1 MKEEFLSSNEWEN
14 GNGSV
19 NGNGNGNGHGSVNG
33 SVNGQWG
40 LAQEVDSIYMELGEI
55 AKSLDKIRQ
64 RLASLTEAA
73 SGREAIG
80 KEPSL
85 PEPSLPGSSLL
96 EPSLPK
102 PSLPGASMSDFS
114 DSQMDERIFHPSF
127 DMRKLKQAIS
137 DLGIL
142 PSERNRWCVVF
153 LVLRENSII
162 ASNASEQEFIHWARD
177 VFGVASGD
185 FRHCLNGAKALPT
198 CEWTETLVASKY
210 ISLASQLRSWASSPD
225 CLLKRDRHGEAFYFD
240 SHHKWNKMKA

>member
-14 GNGSV
+14 GNV
-19 NGNGNGNGHGSVNG
+19 NGNGNVSVNG
-33 SVNGQWG
+33 SGNGQWD

-64 RLASLTEAA
+64 RLANITKAA
-73 SGREAIG
+73 SGQEVTG
-80 KEPSL
+80 KELS
-85 PEPSLPGSSLL
+85 E
-96 EPSLPK
+96 
-102 PSLPGASMSDFS
+102 
-114 DSQMDERIFHPSF
+114 SQMDERIFHPSF

-162 ASNASEQEFIHWARD
+162 ASNASEQEFIHWVRD

-198 CEWTETLVASKY
+198 WEWTEALVASKY

>member
-14 GNGSV
+14 GNGNV
-19 NGNGNGNGHGSVNG
+19 NGNGS
-33 SVNGQWG
+33 GQWG

-64 RLASLTEAA
+64 RLANITKAA
-73 SGREAIG
+73 SGQEVTG
-80 KEPSL
+80 KEL
-85 PEPSLPGSSLL
+85 
-96 EPSLPK
+96 
-102 PSLPGASMSDFS
+102 SLPGASFPGASLPGAS
-114 DSQMDERIFHPSF
+114 LPGLSESQMDERIFHPSF

-198 CEWTETLVASKY
+198 WEWTEALVASKY

>member
-14 GNGSV
+14 GNGNV
-19 NGNGNGNGHGSVNG
+19 NGNGS
-33 SVNGQWG
+33 GQWD

-64 RLASLTEAA
+64 RLANITKAA
-73 SGREAIG
+73 SGQEVTG
-80 KEPSL
+80 KELS
-85 PEPSLPGSSLL
+85 EY
-96 EPSLPK
+96 
-102 PSLPGASMSDFS
+102 
-114 DSQMDERIFHPSF
+114 QMDERIFHPSF

-198 CEWTETLVASKY
+198 WEWTEALVASKY

>member
-14 GNGSV
+14 GNGNV
-19 NGNGNGNGHGSVNG
+19 NGNGNGSG
-33 SVNGQWG
+33 NGQWG

-64 RLASLTEAA
+64 RLATITKAA
-73 SGREAIG
+73 SGQEVTG
-80 KEPSL
+80 KELS
-85 PEPSLPGSSLL
+85 E
-96 EPSLPK
+96 
-102 PSLPGASMSDFS
+102 
-114 DSQMDERIFHPSF
+114 SQMDERIFHPSF

-198 CEWTETLVASKY
+198 CEWTEALVASKY

>member
-1 MKEEFLSSNEWEN
+1 MKEKFLSSNEWEN
-14 GNGSV
+14 GNGNVNV
-19 NGNGNGNGHGSVNG
+19 NGNGSGSGNGSG
-33 SVNGQWG
+33 NGQWG

-64 RLASLTEAA
+64 RLANITKAA
-73 SGREAIG
+73 SGREVTG
-80 KEPSL
+80 KELSL
-85 PEPSLPGSSLL
+85 PGALLPGASLPGSSL
-96 EPSLPK
+96 
-102 PSLPGASMSDFS
+102 PGASLPRLS

-177 VFGVASGD
+177 VFGVAFGD

-198 CEWTETLVASKY
+198 CEWTEALVASKY

>member
-14 GNGSV
+14 GNV
-19 NGNGNGNGHGSVNG
+19 NGNGNV

-64 RLASLTEAA
+64 RLENITKAA
-73 SGREAIG
+73 SGQEVTG
-80 KEPSL
+80 KEL
-85 PEPSLPGSSLL
+85 
-96 EPSLPK
+96 
-102 PSLPGASMSDFS
+102 SLPGASLQGASLPGAS
-114 DSQMDERIFHPSF
+114 LPGASLPGLSESQMDERIFHPSF

-198 CEWTETLVASKY
+198 WEWTEALVASKY

>member
-1 MKEEFLSSNEWEN
+1 MKEKFLSSNEWEN
-14 GNGSV
+14 GNGNV
-19 NGNGNGNGHGSVNG
+19 NGNGNGSG
-33 SVNGQWG
+33 NGQWG

-64 RLASLTEAA
+64 RLANITKAA
-73 SGREAIG
+73 SGREVTG
-80 KEPSL
+80 KEL
-85 PEPSLPGSSLL
+85 
-96 EPSLPK
+96 
-102 PSLPGASMSDFS
+102 SLPGASLPGSPLPGASLPGLS

-162 ASNASEQEFIHWARD
+162 ASNASEQEFIHWAR
-177 VFGVASGD
+177 VASGD

-198 CEWTETLVASKY
+198 WEWTEALVASKY
-210 ISLASQLRSWASSPD
+210 ISLASQLRNWASSPD

>member
-14 GNGSV
+14 GNVNVNVNV
-19 NGNGNGNGHGSVNG
+19 NGNGSG
-33 SVNGQWG
+33 NGQWD

-64 RLASLTEAA
+64 RLANITKAA
-73 SGREAIG
+73 SGQEVTG
-80 KEPSL
+80 KELS
-85 PEPSLPGSSLL
+85 E
-96 EPSLPK
+96 
-102 PSLPGASMSDFS
+102 
-114 DSQMDERIFHPSF
+114 SQMDERIFHPSF

-198 CEWTETLVASKY
+198 WEWTEALVASKY

>member
-14 GNGSV
+14 GNG
-19 NGNGNGNGHGSVNG
+19 NG
-33 SVNGQWG
+33 SGNGQWG

-64 RLASLTEAA
+64 RLANITKAA
-73 SGREAIG
+73 SGREVTG
-80 KEPSL
+80 KELSL
-85 PEPSLPGSSLL
+85 PGALLPGASLPGSSL
-96 EPSLPK
+96 
-102 PSLPGASMSDFS
+102 PGASLPRLS

-198 CEWTETLVASKY
+198 WEWTEALVASKY

>member
-14 GNGSV
+14 GNV
-19 NGNGNGNGHGSVNG
+19 NVNGSVNG

-64 RLASLTEAA
+64 RLANITKAA
-73 SGREAIG
+73 SGREVTG
-80 KEPSL
+80 KEL
-85 PEPSLPGSSLL
+85 
-96 EPSLPK
+96 
-102 PSLPGASMSDFS
+102 SLPGASFPGASLPGSPLPGASLPRLS

-198 CEWTETLVASKY
+198 WEWTEALVASKY

>member
-14 GNGSV
+14 V
-19 NGNGNGNGHGSVNG
+19 NGNVNVNVN
-33 SVNGQWG
+33 VNGQWG

-64 RLASLTEAA
+64 RLANITKAA
-73 SGREAIG
+73 SGREVTG
-80 KEPSL
+80 KEL
-85 PEPSLPGSSLL
+85 
-96 EPSLPK
+96 
-102 PSLPGASMSDFS
+102 SLPGASLPGASLLGS
-114 DSQMDERIFHPSF
+114 SLPGASLPGLSESQMDERIFHPS
-127 DMRKLKQAIS
+127 S

-198 CEWTETLVASKY
+198 WEWTEALVASKY

-225 CLLKRDRHGEAFYFD
+225 GLLKRDRHGEAFYFD

>member
-14 GNGSV
+14 GNV
-19 NGNGNGNGHGSVNG
+19 NGNV
-33 SVNGQWG
+33 SVNGQWD

-64 RLASLTEAA
+64 RLANITKAA
-73 SGREAIG
+73 SGREVTG
-80 KEPSL
+80 KEL
-85 PEPSLPGSSLL
+85 
-96 EPSLPK
+96 
-102 PSLPGASMSDFS
+102 SLPGASFPGASLPGAS
-114 DSQMDERIFHPSF
+114 LPGLSESQMDERIFHPSF

-198 CEWTETLVASKY
+198 WEWTEALVASKY

>member
-1 MKEEFLSSNEWEN
+1 MKEEFLSSNEWES
-14 GNGSV
+14 GNGSGNV
-19 NGNGNGNGHGSVNG
+19 NVNG
-33 SVNGQWG
+33 SGNGQWG

-64 RLASLTEAA
+64 RLANITKAA
-73 SGREAIG
+73 SGLEVTG
-80 KEPSL
+80 KELSL
-85 PEPSLPGSSLL
+85 PGASLPGASLPGSSL
-96 EPSLPK
+96 PGA
-102 PSLPGASMSDFS
+102 SLPGLS

-198 CEWTETLVASKY
+198 WEWTEALVASKY

>member
-14 GNGSV
+14 VNVNGSV
-19 NGNGNGNGHGSVNG
+19 NVN
-33 SVNGQWG
+33 VNGQWG

-64 RLASLTEAA
+64 RLANITKAA
-73 SGREAIG
+73 SGQEVTG
-80 KEPSL
+80 KEL
-85 PEPSLPGSSLL
+85 
-96 EPSLPK
+96 
-102 PSLPGASMSDFS
+102 SLPGASLPGASFPGS
-114 DSQMDERIFHPSF
+114 SLPGASLPGLSESQMDERIFHPSF

-198 CEWTETLVASKY
+198 WEWTEALVASKY

>member
-14 GNGSV
+14 V
-19 NGNGNGNGHGSVNG
+19 NGNVNVNVN
-33 SVNGQWG
+33 VNGQWG

-64 RLASLTEAA
+64 RLANITKAA
-73 SGREAIG
+73 SGREVTG
-80 KEPSL
+80 KEL
-85 PEPSLPGSSLL
+85 SLL
-96 EPSLPK
+96 GS
-102 PSLPGASMSDFS
+102 SLPGASLPGLSE
-114 DSQMDERIFHPSF
+114 SQMDERIFHPSF

-198 CEWTETLVASKY
+198 WEWTEALVASKY

-225 CLLKRDRHGEAFYFD
+225 GLLKRDRHGEAFYFD

>member
-14 GNGSV
+14 GNV
-19 NGNGNGNGHGSVNG
+19 NGNGNVSVNG
-33 SVNGQWG
+33 SGNGQWD

-64 RLASLTEAA
+64 RLANITKAA
-73 SGREAIG
+73 SGQEVTG
-80 KEPSL
+80 KELS
-85 PEPSLPGSSLL
+85 E
-96 EPSLPK
+96 
-102 PSLPGASMSDFS
+102 
-114 DSQMDERIFHPSF
+114 SQMDERIFHPSF

-198 CEWTETLVASKY
+198 CQWNEALVSSKY
-210 ISLASQLRSWASSPD
+210 ISLASQLRSWASCPG
-225 CLLKRDRHGEAFYFD
+225 CLLKRDRHGEVLYFD
-240 SHHKWNKMKA
+240 SHHKWSKMKA

>member
-1 MKEEFLSSNEWEN
+1 MKKEFLSSNEWEN
-14 GNGSV
+14 V
-19 NGNGNGNGHGSVNG
+19 NVNG
-33 SVNGQWG
+33 SGNVNVNGQWG

-64 RLASLTEAA
+64 RLANITKAA
-73 SGREAIG
+73 SGREVTG
-80 KEPSL
+80 KEL
-85 PEPSLPGSSLL
+85 
-96 EPSLPK
+96 
-102 PSLPGASMSDFS
+102 SLPGASLSGAS
-114 DSQMDERIFHPSF
+114 LPGLSESQMDERIFHPSF

-198 CEWTETLVASKY
+198 WEWTEALVASKY

-225 CLLKRDRHGEAFYFD
+225 GLLKRDRHGEAFYFD

>member
-14 GNGSV
+14 GNVNMNV
-19 NGNGNGNGHGSVNG
+19 NGNGNVNG
-33 SVNGQWG
+33 SGNGQWG

-64 RLASLTEAA
+64 RLANITKAA
-73 SGREAIG
+73 SGQEVTG
-80 KEPSL
+80 KKL
-85 PEPSLPGSSLL
+85 SLPGSSL
-96 EPSLPK
+96 PGS
-102 PSLPGASMSDFS
+102 SLPGTSLSGASLSGLS
-114 DSQMDERIFHPSF
+114 ESQMDERIFHPSF

-198 CEWTETLVASKY
+198 WEWTEALVASKY

>member
-14 GNGSV
+14 VNVNGSV
-19 NGNGNGNGHGSVNG
+19 NVN
-33 SVNGQWG
+33 VNGQWG

-64 RLASLTEAA
+64 RLANITKAA
-73 SGREAIG
+73 SGREVTG
-80 KEPSL
+80 KELSL
-85 PEPSLPGSSLL
+85 PGASLPGASFPGASLPGSSL
-96 EPSLPK
+96 
-102 PSLPGASMSDFS
+102 PGLSE
-114 DSQMDERIFHPSF
+114 SQMDERIFHPSF

-198 CEWTETLVASKY
+198 WEWTEALVASKY

-240 SHHKWNKMKA
+240 SHHKWNKMKV

>member
-14 GNGSV
+14 GNG
-19 NGNGNGNGHGSVNG
+19 NGNVNG
-33 SVNGQWG
+33 SGNVNVNGQWG

-64 RLASLTEAA
+64 RLANITKAA
-73 SGREAIG
+73 SGQEVTG
-80 KEPSL
+80 KELS
-85 PEPSLPGSSLL
+85 E
-96 EPSLPK
+96 
-102 PSLPGASMSDFS
+102 
-114 DSQMDERIFHPSF
+114 SQMDERIFHPSF

-198 CEWTETLVASKY
+198 WEWTEALVASKY

>member
-1 MKEEFLSSNEWEN
+1 
-14 GNGSV
+14 
-19 NGNGNGNGHGSVNG
+19 
-33 SVNGQWG
+33 
-40 LAQEVDSIYMELGEI
+40 
-55 AKSLDKIRQ
+55 
-64 RLASLTEAA
+64 
-73 SGREAIG
+73 
-80 KEPSL
+80 
-85 PEPSLPGSSLL
+85 
-96 EPSLPK
+96 
-102 PSLPGASMSDFS
+102 
-114 DSQMDERIFHPSF
+114 MDERIFHPSF

-185 FRHCLNGAKALPT
+185 FRHCLSGAKALPT
-198 CEWTETLVASKY
+198 WEWTEALVASKY

>member
-14 GNGSV
+14 V
-19 NGNGNGNGHGSVNG
+19 NGNVNVNVN
-33 SVNGQWG
+33 VNGQWG

-64 RLASLTEAA
+64 RLANITKAA
-73 SGREAIG
+73 SGREVTG
-80 KEPSL
+80 KEL
-85 PEPSLPGSSLL
+85 
-96 EPSLPK
+96 
-102 PSLPGASMSDFS
+102 SLPGASLPGASLLGS
-114 DSQMDERIFHPSF
+114 SLPGASLPGLSESQMDERIFHPSF

-198 CEWTETLVASKY
+198 WEWTEALVASKY

-225 CLLKRDRHGEAFYFD
+225 GLLKRDRHGEAFYFD

>member
-14 GNGSV
+14 VNVNVNGS
-19 NGNGNGNGHGSVNG
+19 GNV

-64 RLASLTEAA
+64 RLANITKAA
-73 SGREAIG
+73 SGQEVTG
-80 KEPSL
+80 KEL
-85 PEPSLPGSSLL
+85 
-96 EPSLPK
+96 
-102 PSLPGASMSDFS
+102 SLPGASLPGASFPGS
-114 DSQMDERIFHPSF
+114 SLPGASLPGLSESQMDERIFHPSF

-198 CEWTETLVASKY
+198 WEWTEALVASKY

-225 CLLKRDRHGEAFYFD
+225 GLLKRDRHGEAFYFD

>member
-14 GNGSV
+14 GNGNVSGNV
-19 NGNGNGNGHGSVNG
+19 NVNG
-33 SVNGQWG
+33 SGNGNGQWG

-64 RLASLTEAA
+64 RLVNITKAA
-73 SGREAIG
+73 SGQEVTG
-80 KEPSL
+80 KELSL
-85 PEPSLPGSSLL
+85 PGASFPGSPLPGSSLPGSSL
-96 EPSLPK
+96 
-102 PSLPGASMSDFS
+102 PGLSE
-114 DSQMDERIFHPSF
+114 SQMDERIFHPSF

-198 CEWTETLVASKY
+198 WEWTEALVASKY

>member
-14 GNGSV
+14 GNV
-19 NGNGNGNGHGSVNG
+19 NGNVNG
-33 SVNGQWG
+33 NGQWG

-64 RLASLTEAA
+64 RLANITKAA
-73 SGREAIG
+73 LGQEVTG
-80 KEPSL
+80 KEL
-85 PEPSLPGSSLL
+85 
-96 EPSLPK
+96 
-102 PSLPGASMSDFS
+102 SLPGASFPGASLPGASLAGSSLPGLS

-198 CEWTETLVASKY
+198 CEWTEALVASKY

-240 SHHKWNKMKA
+240 SHHKWCKMKA

>member
-14 GNGSV
+14 GNGSGNVNVNV
-19 NGNGNGNGHGSVNG
+19 NGNGS
-33 SVNGQWG
+33 GQWG

-64 RLASLTEAA
+64 RLANITKAA
-73 SGREAIG
+73 SGQEVTG
-80 KEPSL
+80 KELSL
-85 PEPSLPGSSLL
+85 PGASLPGASLPGSSL
-96 EPSLPK
+96 PGA
-102 PSLPGASMSDFS
+102 SLPGLSE
-114 DSQMDERIFHPSF
+114 SQMDERIFHPSF

-162 ASNASEQEFIHWARD
+162 ASNASEQEFVHWARD

-198 CEWTETLVASKY
+198 CEWTEALVASKY

>member
-1 MKEEFLSSNEWEN
+1 MKEEILSSNEWEN
-14 GNGSV
+14 GNGNV
-19 NGNGNGNGHGSVNG
+19 NVN
-33 SVNGQWG
+33 VNGQWG

-64 RLASLTEAA
+64 RLANITKTA
-73 SGREAIG
+73 SGREVTG
-80 KEPSL
+80 KEL
-85 PEPSLPGSSLL
+85 
-96 EPSLPK
+96 
-102 PSLPGASMSDFS
+102 SLPGASLPGASLLGS
-114 DSQMDERIFHPSF
+114 SLPGASLPGLSESQMDERIFHPSF

-162 ASNASEQEFIHWARD
+162 ASNASEQDFIHWARD

-198 CEWTETLVASKY
+198 WEWTEALVASKY

-225 CLLKRDRHGEAFYFD
+225 GLLKRDRHGEAFYFD

>member
-1 MKEEFLSSNEWEN
+1 MKEEILSSNEWEN
-14 GNGSV
+14 VNV
-19 NGNGNGNGHGSVNG
+19 NGNGNGSV

-64 RLASLTEAA
+64 RLANITKAA
-73 SGREAIG
+73 SGREVTG
-80 KEPSL
+80 KEL
-85 PEPSLPGSSLL
+85 
-96 EPSLPK
+96 
-102 PSLPGASMSDFS
+102 SLPGASLPGASLPGLS
-114 DSQMDERIFHPSF
+114 ESQMDERIFHPSF

-198 CEWTETLVASKY
+198 WEWTEALVASKY